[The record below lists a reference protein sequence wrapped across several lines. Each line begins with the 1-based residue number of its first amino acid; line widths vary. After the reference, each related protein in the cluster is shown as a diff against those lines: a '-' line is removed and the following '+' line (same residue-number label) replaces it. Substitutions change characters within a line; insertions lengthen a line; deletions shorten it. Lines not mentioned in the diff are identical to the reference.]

1 MVQASS
7 SAGPASGLSV
17 LRERNFRWFFLGQCA
32 SMLGD
37 GMVAPALAFAILG
50 LTGRVSD
57 LGLVLA
63 AGTASEVLF
72 MLAGGV
78 IADWLPRNV
87 LMLGSDL
94 LRTVSQGVMAVL
106 LITGAA
112 RVWHLLVLQVVH
124 GLAAAMFMPAVPGLI
139 QATTTPEQRQPANA
153 LRVLALSGSL
163 IAGPAVAGVLVVAV
177 GPGWAIAV
185 DAVTFVAS
193 AACLSRVRLR
203 YTVRPRRYRFGRDLA
218 DGWREFRSRRW
229 VWTIIAAA
237 SVINL
242 LYAGFSVLG
251 PAVSVA
257 SLGGA
262 GAWAIIS
269 VTFGIG
275 CLSGSIVALCVRPRF
290 PLRSALIV
298 MVAFACP
305 TLTLAA
311 GLTVSVV
318 AAAAFFGG
326 MVMMVFNTLWET
338 TLQQHIPATTLSR
351 VSAYEWAGAV
361 ACQPLGLV
369 LVAPIAGRLGL
380 HATLW
385 AAGALQI
392 VVALFPL
399 LIPEVRTL
407 PSPTAV
413 PPHDPPH
420 GPVRAAPAGARDD
433 PAGVPGDDPL
443 HNGTSVT
450 PAGGGAREALGCP
463 PRRRTP

>member
-1 MVQASS
+1 MVQASR
-7 SAGPASGLSV
+7 SADPASGLSDRPEASWRSLRV

-32 SMLGD
+32 SMFGD
-37 GMVAPALAFAILG
+37 GMVAPALAFAVLG
-50 LTGRVSD
+50 LSGRVTD
-57 LGLVLA
+57 LGFVLA
-63 AGTASEVLF
+63 AGTTSQVLF

-94 LRTVSQGVMAVL
+94 LRTVSQGVMATL
-106 LITGAA
+106 LITGVA

-124 GLAAAMFMPAVPGLI
+124 GFAAAMFMPAVPGLI

-163 IAGPAVAGVLVVAV
+163 VAGPAVAGVLVVAV
-177 GPGWAIAV
+177 DPGWAIGV
-185 DAVTFVAS
+185 DAVTFAAS
-193 AACLSRVRLR
+193 AACLSRLRLR
-203 YTVRPRRYRFGRDLA
+203 YTVRLRRCRFGRDLA

-229 VWTIIAAA
+229 VWSIILAA
-237 SVINL
+237 SVMNL

-251 PAVSVA
+251 PAVSA
-257 SLGGA
+257 RSLGGA
-262 GAWAIIS
+262 GAWAVIS
-269 VTFGIG
+269 ATFGIG
-275 CLSGSIVALCVRPRF
+275 CLGGSIVALCVRPRF
-290 PLRSALIV
+290 PLRSALTV

-311 GLTVSVV
+311 GLTVGVV

-326 MVMMVFNTLWET
+326 LVMMLFNTLWET

-351 VSAYEWAGAV
+351 VSAYEWAGSV

-369 LVAPIAGRLGL
+369 LVAPIAGRVGL

-385 AAGALQI
+385 TAGVLQ
-392 VVALFPL
+392 VLVALFPL

-407 PSPTAV
+407 PSPTA
-413 PPHDPPH
+413 PPSA
-420 GPVRAAPAGARDD
+420 PVRRRSAARSTRRGAK
-433 PAGVPGDDPL
+433 
-443 HNGTSVT
+443 
-450 PAGGGAREALGCP
+450 
-463 PRRRTP
+463 